1 MSGSDAHLSL
11 FNTPTSPLSLANPAQ
26 RPPVDGE
33 SSKLMKE
40 TGASGGGRTRSDGE
54 RDAQDRRFGHDGLSH
69 GGTGGLRAVAGEHSL
84 PQPLDSVSTG
94 HQRRDA
100 LPRARPHAGGLH
112 EREGSVLDRRTSELL
127 EQTGLADLLDDS
139 LVHPNNRPTSTTL
152 STSRSTS
159 SVSSKYYA
167 ASAEPPTSTSARP
180 VPRSPPRSSRTLSS
194 AALAALADS
203 PARPPRPPKSHARPP
218 SRASIASSADSGA
231 ATEGGGGTPDAGHV
245 DSGNPSAIQPFDS
258 PSLEEAGG
266 LAFPRLRAGTASTDR
281 TPALSTASSAS
292 ARNSAVFYSS
302 LEEEVED
309 DGEPWN
315 AATPATTVDYS
326 SPSFPSSDLA
336 AVDPHAASP
345 ALKRTRPVEPLQL
358 HLAPPMSPSS
368 TTNTLKGLGLNFFTA
383 SAASSSSTTVSS
395 PLSATVP
402 PMLNEDDLDRELERL
417 SQYAKSLPSPLPGV
431 FARSDPSSAGVADWT
446 AQDEDAA
453 ESAVEEE
460 KTLVVDGLRTADPV
474 PPVPPLPPHFPSTHP
489 HPATHSFGPSAG
501 TLLAS
506 PSRRPA
512 LLNLPNYRPAP
523 STRDYLSPAP
533 GLGIADETDFVS
545 TTDAGEDDDDEDDE
559 GDDSFGFQID
569 TRVPPPNAFGRNE
582 KATSLWNEDVA
593 WRGSPAVSTAGA
605 GQAERERE
613 DVVDW
618 SDSPVEKRELPRET
632 THLILARSKTPFQ
645 IAPLLTN
652 AVPMLTHGLVVL
664 DIRECGLSEIPSAI
678 ASCCFLQEL
687 DVSGNSL
694 AMSTLPSF
702 LGTLPALNVL
712 LADECNLASLPNSL
726 SQLTRLHTLSLRRN
740 RLRMLPSWLCR
751 LTALETFLIDENPF
765 VWEVQ
770 NLVRPLLVDA
780 GVEREDGART
790 PLSHAPSPI
799 PPASFR
805 STPSPLPPPPQFAD
819 SRPPSPAFARSRS
832 NSSTPAWSSSVAPS
846 PALSRASS
854 RGDLSESLGSLMLRE
869 DASPLPTPSP
879 AFSASGETNAEP
891 VDADKKEKRKWGQRL
906 LKKVS
911 AGRLRSSSSA
921 SKRPGALDADA
932 RTFSQ
937 PVTRGEESEAE
948 KQVPSSGGMFGSLG
962 RKAIKRS
969 KGPAQAP
976 RSAPPVNKRK
986 SFLLLDAF
994 SPAPASPGTP
1004 ALNDHASALRN
1015 VLAYLRDLDDLSPD
1029 VLLPA
1034 IPLDNPSPHLRHSPS
1049 LGALTPGGSPRP
1061 ASPASMR
1068 RAQST
1073 RRLPSNG
1080 SVRRGSS
1087 AHFSQFLDDTPD
1099 PSDRSSFILSM
1110 PDLAASKVNDD
1121 PAKRDAILKEIV
1133 ATEQSYLRGLEE
1145 LCGIYVASASVPV
1158 SSSMNGGKKDTVV
1171 PTAERRAVFGNIEA
1185 IRDFHRKI
1193 LLPDLLAAVRTG
1205 GDSTTVAEKV
1215 GEVFVDHASFMKIY
1229 SGYINGFDD
1238 ALARIQSWGKNSSN
1252 RPSAGAVSPA
1262 LSSPALASSTTFDAT
1277 ASIAQTL
1284 SSSQRK
1290 RIRSWL
1296 KRCRAHP
1303 SHSQISLE
1311 SYLLLP
1317 IQRIPRYR
1325 LLLESLS
1332 SCTPA
1337 PIDSTADVLASSLPP
1352 DSLFAPHPIIAQAVA
1367 EMDAVATTLN
1377 ESKRENEGRAQL
1389 VMWQNRL
1396 VTKFKSP
1403 LVQPHRTLLRSGY
1416 ITLVRSVKRSTTQME
1431 QQPPSLYRTTSG
1443 RLLEQPEPVA
1453 TLFQDTKQVEL
1464 IALLCTDLLVL
1475 CRRPPPPFDAD
1486 PNSPVELYTVL
1497 RLNSARGT
1505 PFGSSG
1511 RSEPPACVFGADD
1524 LLRVKIGDK
1533 AICYFR
1539 CIADNASKNR
1549 KEASAWANAIN
1560 VQWEVNT

>member
-11 FNTPTSPLSLANPAQ
+11 FTTSTSPVLLDNPAQ
-26 RPPVDGE
+26 TPPVDGE
-33 SSKLMKE
+33 FSKLMKE
-40 TGASGGGRTRSDGE
+40 TGASGGKSTRSNGE
-54 RDAQDRRFGHDGLSH
+54 RDEQDGRFGSNGLSH
-69 GGTGGLRAVAGEHSL
+69 GGMADLRAVASEHSL
-84 PQPLDSVSTG
+84 PQPLASVSTG
-94 HQRRDA
+94 HLRRDS
-100 LPRARPHAGGLH
+100 LAGGRSH
-112 EREGSVLDRRTSELL
+112 VGGSQERRGSVLDRRTSELL
-127 EQTGLADLLDDS
+127 EQTGLADLLDNS
-139 LVHPNNRPTSTTL
+139 LVHPNIRPPSNSL
-152 STSRSTS
+152 SPSHSTS
-159 SVSSKYYA
+159 SVSSTYYA
-167 ASAEPPTSTSARP
+167 AFAEPPATTSTRP

-203 PARPPRPPKSHARPP
+203 PARPPRPPKSPARPP
-218 SRASIASSADSGA
+218 SRASIASSANSGA

-245 DSGNPSAIQPFDS
+245 DSGVPSAVRPFDS
-258 PSLEEAGG
+258 PSLDESAG

-302 LEEEVED
+302 LEEEAED

-326 SPSFPSSDLA
+326 SPAFPSLDSPA
-336 AVDPHAASP
+336 IDPHAASP
-345 ALKRTRPVEPLQL
+345 AYKRARPVEHLQL

-368 TTNTLKGLGLNFFTA
+368 TTDTLKGLGLNFFTA
-383 SAASSSSTTVSS
+383 SGASSSSTTVSS

-402 PMLNEDDLDRELERL
+402 PILNEDDLDRELERL

-431 FARSDPSSAGVADWT
+431 FARSDPSFAGVADWV
-446 AQDEDAA
+446 AHDGDAG
-453 ESAVEEE
+453 ELVMEE
-460 KTLVVDGLRTADPV
+460 KTLVVDQLRAVGPI

-489 HPATHSFGPSAG
+489 LPASRSREPSA
-501 TLLAS
+501 TSSLAS
-506 PSRRPA
+506 PSRRPS
-512 LLNLPNYRPAP
+512 LLNLPNYHSAP
-523 STRDYLSPAP
+523 SARDYLSPIP
-533 GLGIADETDFVS
+533 GLGMADETDFVS
-545 TTDAGEDDDDEDDE
+545 TTDAGEDDDDEEDE
-559 GDDSFGFQID
+559 ADDSFGFQIA
-569 TRVPPPNAFGRNE
+569 TRPPPNAFGRNE

-593 WRGSPAVSTAGA
+593 WRGSPAVSATAASQG
-605 GQAERERE
+605 ERERE
-613 DVVDW
+613 DVIDW
-618 SDSPVEKRELPRET
+618 SDAPVEKRELPRET

-652 AVPMLTHGLVVL
+652 AVPTLTHGLVVL

-751 LTALETFLIDENPF
+751 LTALETFLVDENPF

-799 PPASFR
+799 LPSSFR
-805 STPSPLPPPPQFAD
+805 STPSPLPPPSLPLE

-869 DASPLPTPSP
+869 DASPLPMPSP
-879 AFSASGETNAEP
+879 AFSSVSGETGTEP
-891 VDADKKEKRKWGQRL
+891 VDTDKKEKRKWGQRL

-911 AGRLRSSSSA
+911 AGRLRSSSNA

-962 RKAIKRS
+962 RKTIKRS
-969 KGPAQAP
+969 KGPAQVP

-994 SPAPASPGTP
+994 SPTPASPGTP
-1004 ALNDHASALRN
+1004 ALNDHATALRN

-1029 VLLPA
+1029 VSLPA

-1049 LGALTPGGSPRP
+1049 LGALTPGGLPRP

-1080 SVRRGSS
+1080 SLRRGSS
-1087 AHFSQFLDDTPD
+1087 AHFSQFLDDSPD
-1099 PSDRSSFILSM
+1099 PSDRSSSILST

-1193 LLPDLLAAVRTG
+1193 LLPDLLAAVRAG
-1205 GDSTTVAEKV
+1205 GDSTTIAEKV

-1238 ALARIQSWGKNSSN
+1238 ALARIQSWGKNSSS
-1252 RPSAGAVSPA
+1252 RPSAGAV
-1262 LSSPALASSTTFDAT
+1262 SPALASSTTFDAT

-1337 PIDSTADVLASSLPP
+1337 PIDAAAGPLASSLPS
-1352 DSLFAPHPIIAQAVA
+1352 DSLFAPHPVISEAVA

-1431 QQPPSLYRTTSG
+1431 QSPPSLYRTTSG

-1511 RSEPPACVFGADD
+1511 RSEPPASVFGADD

-1539 CIADNASKNR
+1539 CVLDNASKNR

>member
-1 MSGSDAHLSL
+1 MGDLR
-11 FNTPTSPLSLANPAQ
+11 T
-26 RPPVDGE
+26 V
-33 SSKLMKE
+33 
-40 TGASGGGRTRSDGE
+40 TGA
-54 RDAQDRRFGHDGLSH
+54 
-69 GGTGGLRAVAGEHSL
+69 HSL

-94 HQRRDA
+94 HQRRDS
-100 LPRARPHAGGLH
+100 LVRARPHAGGLH
-112 EREGSVLDRRTSELL
+112 EREGSMFDRRTSELL
-127 EQTGLADLLDDS
+127 ERTGLADLLDNS
-139 LVHPNNRPTSTTL
+139 LAHPNNRPPSNPL
-152 STSRSTS
+152 SPSHSTS
-159 SVSSKYYA
+159 SVSSTYYA
-167 ASAEPPTSTSARP
+167 AFAEPPATTSARS

-203 PARPPRPPKSHARPP
+203 PARPPRPPKSPARPP
-218 SRASIASSADSGA
+218 SRASIASSANSGA
-231 ATEGGGGTPDAGHV
+231 ATEGGGGTPEAGQVDAGAAFAGRPH
-245 DSGNPSAIQPFDS
+245 NS
-258 PSLEEAGG
+258 PSLDEPSG

-292 ARNSAVFYSS
+292 ARTSAVFYSS
-302 LEEEVED
+302 LEEEAED
-309 DGEPWN
+309 DGESWN

-326 SPSFPSSDLA
+326 SPAFPSLDSPA
-336 AVDPHAASP
+336 IDPHAASP
-345 ALKRTRPVEPLQL
+345 AFKRERPVEHLQL

-368 TTNTLKGLGLNFFTA
+368 TTDTLKGLGLNFFTA

-402 PMLNEDDLDRELERL
+402 PILNEDDLDRELERL
-417 SQYAKSLPSPLPGV
+417 REYAKSLPSPLPGV
-431 FARSDPSSAGVADWT
+431 FARSDPSFAGVADWV
-446 AQDEDAA
+446 AQDGDAG
-453 ESAVEEE
+453 ELVMEEE
-460 KTLVVDGLRTADPV
+460 TLVVDQLRTAGPV

-489 HPATHSFGPSAG
+489 NPATRSREPSA
-501 TLLAS
+501 AS
-506 PSRRPA
+506 SLTSLSCRPS
-512 LLNLPNYRPAP
+512 LLNLPNHHSAP
-523 STRDYLSPAP
+523 SARDYRSPVP
-533 GLGIADETDFVS
+533 GFGIADETDFVS
-545 TTDAGEDDDDEDDE
+545 TTDAGEDDDEEDEA
-559 GDDSFGFQID
+559 DDSFGFQIAA
-569 TRVPPPNAFGRNE
+569 RPPPNAFGRNE
-582 KATSLWNEDVA
+582 KSTSLWNEDVA
-593 WRGSPAVSTAGA
+593 WRGSPVVSANAA
-605 GQAERERE
+605 GQGERERE
-613 DVVDW
+613 DVIDW
-618 SDSPVEKRELPRET
+618 SDAPVEKRELPRGD
-632 THLILARSKTPFQ
+632 KTPFQ

-652 AVPMLTHGLVVL
+652 AVPTLTHGLVVL

-751 LTALETFLIDENPF
+751 LTALETFLVDENPF

-770 NLVRPLLVDA
+770 NLVRQLLVDA
-780 GVEREDGART
+780 GAEREDGART

-799 PPASFR
+799 PPSSFR
-805 STPSPLPPPPQFAD
+805 SAPSPLPPPPQLAD

-832 NSSTPAWSSSVAPS
+832 DSSTPAWSSSVAPS
-846 PALSRASS
+846 PAISRASS
-854 RGDLSESLGSLMLRE
+854 RGDLSELLGSLMLRE
-869 DASPLPTPSP
+869 DASPLPMPSP
-879 AFSASGETNAEP
+879 AFSSVSGETGTEP

-962 RKAIKRS
+962 RKTIKRS
-969 KGPAQAP
+969 KGPAQVP

-994 SPAPASPGTP
+994 SPSPASPNSP
-1004 ALNDHASALRN
+1004 AVNDHATALRN

-1029 VLLPA
+1029 VSLPA

-1087 AHFSQFLDDTPD
+1087 AHFSQFLDDSPD
-1099 PSDRSSFILSM
+1099 ASDRSSSILST

-1145 LCGIYVASASVPV
+1145 LCGIYVASASVSV

-1193 LLPDLLAAVRTG
+1193 LLPDLLAAVRAG

-1238 ALARIQSWGKNSSN
+1238 ALARIQSWGKNSSS

-1262 LSSPALASSTTFDAT
+1262 LSSQGLASSTTFDAT
-1277 ASIAQTL
+1277 ASITQTL
-1284 SSSQRK
+1284 ASSQRK
-1290 RIRSWL
+1290 RIRTWL

-1337 PIDSTADVLASSLPP
+1337 PIDSTADVLASSLPH
-1352 DSLFAPHPIIAQAVA
+1352 DSLFSPHPIIAQAVA

-1416 ITLVRSVKRSTTQME
+1416 ITLVRSVKRSTTRME
-1431 QQPPSLYRTTSG
+1431 QSPPSLYRTTSG
-1443 RLLEQPEPVA
+1443 RLLGQPEPVA

-1475 CRRPPPPFDAD
+1475 CRRPPPPFDTD
-1486 PNSPVELYTVL
+1486 QNSPVELYTVL
-1497 RLNSARGT
+1497 RLNGARGT
-1505 PFGSSG
+1505 PFGGSA
-1511 RSEPPACVFGADD
+1511 RSEPPASVFGADD

-1539 CIADNASKNR
+1539 CVPDNASKNR

>member
-1 MSGSDAHLSL
+1 MSS
-11 FNTPTSPLSLANPAQ
+11 
-26 RPPVDGE
+26 
-33 SSKLMKE
+33 
-40 TGASGGGRTRSDGE
+40 
-54 RDAQDRRFGHDGLSH
+54 
-69 GGTGGLRAVAGEHSL
+69 
-84 PQPLDSVSTG
+84 
-94 HQRRDA
+94 
-100 LPRARPHAGGLH
+100 
-112 EREGSVLDRRTSELL
+112 
-127 EQTGLADLLDDS
+127 
-139 LVHPNNRPTSTTL
+139 
-152 STSRSTS
+152 
-159 SVSSKYYA
+159 
-167 ASAEPPTSTSARP
+167 
-180 VPRSPPRSSRTLSS
+180 
-194 AALAALADS
+194 
-203 PARPPRPPKSHARPP
+203 
-218 SRASIASSADSGA
+218 
-231 ATEGGGGTPDAGHV
+231 
-245 DSGNPSAIQPFDS
+245 
-258 PSLEEAGG
+258 
-266 LAFPRLRAGTASTDR
+266 
-281 TPALSTASSAS
+281 
-292 ARNSAVFYSS
+292 
-302 LEEEVED
+302 
-309 DGEPWN
+309 
-315 AATPATTVDYS
+315 
-326 SPSFPSSDLA
+326 
-336 AVDPHAASP
+336 
-345 ALKRTRPVEPLQL
+345 
-358 HLAPPMSPSS
+358 SS
-368 TTNTLKGLGLNFFTA
+368 TTDTLKGLGLNFFTA
-383 SAASSSSTTVSS
+383 SGASSSSTTVSS

-402 PMLNEDDLDRELERL
+402 PILNEDDLDRELERL
-417 SQYAKSLPSPLPGV
+417 CQYAKSLPSPLAGV
-431 FARSDPSSAGVADWT
+431 FARTSPSFESVADWVT
-446 AQDEDAA
+446 HDDDAGEPVA
-453 ESAVEEE
+453 EE
-460 KTLVVDGLRTADPV
+460 KTLVVDQQRSAGPV
-474 PPVPPLPPHFPSTHP
+474 PPVPPLPPHFPSRHP
-489 HPATHSFGPSAG
+489 LPISSRTCEHRAADVSLTSDP
-501 TLLAS
+501 
-506 PSRRPA
+506 RRPS
-512 LLNLPNYRPAP
+512 LRNLPNYHSAP
-523 STRDYLSPAP
+523 TVRDYLSPSS
-533 GLGIADETDFVS
+533 GVGITDETEFVS
-545 TTDAGEDDDDEDDE
+545 TTDAGEDDDDDDE
-559 GDDSFGFQID
+559 DDDSFGFEIP
-569 TRVPPPNAFGRNE
+569 TRPQPPHAFGRNE

-593 WRGSPAVSTAGA
+593 WRAARAAGGMNRA

-618 SDSPVEKRELPRET
+618 SDAPAEKRELPRET

-645 IAPLLTN
+645 IAPLLAS
-652 AVPMLTHGLVVL
+652 AVPTLTHGLVVL

-678 ASCCFLQEL
+678 ASCCFLREL
-687 DVSGNSL
+687 DVSGNSF

-712 LADECNLASLPNSL
+712 LADECNLASLPDSL

-751 LTALETFLIDENPF
+751 LTALATFLIDENPF

-770 NLVRPLLVDA
+770 NLVRPLLVEPA
-780 GVEREDGART
+780 VEREDGTRT
-790 PLSHAPSPI
+790 PLSHVPSPI

-805 STPSPLPPPPQFAD
+805 STPSPLPPPPRFAD
-819 SRPPSPAFARSRS
+819 SRPPSPSFARSRS

-854 RGDLSESLGSLMLRE
+854 RGDLSDSLGSFMLRE
-869 DASPLPTPSP
+869 EASPLPMPSP
-879 AFSASGETNAEP
+879 EFSVGSGENGLGS
-891 VDADKKEKRKWGQRL
+891 VDAGDKKEKRKWGQRL

-962 RKAIKRS
+962 RKTIKRS
-969 KGPAQAP
+969 KGPTQVP
-976 RSAPPVNKRK
+976 RSAPPINKRK

-994 SPAPASPGTP
+994 APSPASPGSP
-1004 ALNDHASALRN
+1004 ALIDHATALRN

-1029 VLLPA
+1029 LSLPA
-1034 IPLDNPSPHLRHSPS
+1034 IPLDQPSPHLRHSPS
-1049 LGALTPGGSPRP
+1049 LGALSPGGLSRP

-1080 SVRRGSS
+1080 LARRGSS
-1087 AHFSQFLDDTPD
+1087 AHFSQFLDDSPD
-1099 PSDRSSFILSM
+1099 PSDRSSSILET
-1110 PDLAASKVNDD
+1110 PDLVASKVNDD

-1145 LCGIYVASASVPV
+1145 LCGIYVASASLPV

-1193 LLPDLLAAVRTG
+1193 LLPDLLAAVRAG
-1205 GDSTTVAEKV
+1205 GSSTTVAQKV
-1215 GEVFVDHASFMKIY
+1215 GEVFFDHASFMKIY

-1238 ALARIQSWGKNSSN
+1238 ALARIQSWGKSSSS
-1252 RPSAGAVSPA
+1252 RPSAGGVSPA
-1262 LSSPALASSTTFDAT
+1262 LSSAALASSTTFDAA

-1337 PIDSTADVLASSLPP
+1337 PIDLLADALASSLPP
-1352 DSLFAPHPIIAQAVA
+1352 DSLFAPHPVIKQAVA

-1377 ESKRENEGRAQL
+1377 ERKRENEGRAQL

-1396 VTKFKSP
+1396 ITKFKSP

-1416 ITLVRSVKRSTTQME
+1416 ITLVQSVKRSTTQID
-1431 QQPPSLYRTTSG
+1431 QSPPSLYRTTSG

-1497 RLNSARGT
+1497 RLSSARGT
-1505 PFGSSG
+1505 PLGSSG
-1511 RSEPPACVFGADD
+1511 RSEPPASVFGVDD

-1539 CIADNASKNR
+1539 CVPDNASKNR